1 MKNRQMYIYI
11 LITRT
16 PTVVG
21 KVIRRVLDNQ
31 YNHMSVCTEKDLS
44 EIYSFGRISVK
55 NFIVGGP
62 LKESYYTLS
71 LGSNS
76 DVELCVLRM
85 PVTKK
90 QYERVQY
97 FIQSVFYDEEGY
109 IYNLPDAIGT
119 VFKRRIKVNK
129 CYTCIE
135 FCREALMFANIRA
148 AHLLDRVNNLDDARN
163 KLKRFIIYE
172 GKYRAYP
179 DVYLKMTDSDKQF
192 MERKGFYKE
201 FRTTAKTLKK
211 IIGRMYRTKF
221 LR

>member
-1 MKNRQMYIYI
+1 MHVYI

-21 KVIRRVLDNQ
+21 KVIRRVLDNK
-31 YNHMSVCTEKDLS
+31 YNHMSICTEKDLS

-76 DVELCVLRM
+76 DVELCVFRV
-85 PVTKK
+85 PVTRR
-90 QYERVQY
+90 QYEKVEQ
-97 FIQSVFYDEEGY
+97 FIESVFYDDEGY
-109 IYNLPDAIGT
+109 IYNLPDAIGA
-119 VFKRRIKVNK
+119 VFKRRIRVNK

-135 FCREALMFANIRA
+135 FCREALLYANISVG
-148 AHLLDRVNNLDDARN
+148 HLLDRANNLDSARER
-163 KLKRFIIYE
+163 LKRFMVYE

-179 DVYLKMTDSDKQF
+179 NVYLEMTDTDRKF
-192 MERKGFYKE
+192 MEKRGFYKQVRSTA
-201 FRTTAKTLKK
+201 RTITK
-211 IIGRMYRTKF
+211 IIGRMYSTKF

>member
-1 MKNRQMYIYI
+1 MYIYV

-21 KVIRRVLDNQ
+21 KVIRRVLDNK

-71 LGSNS
+71 LGSNEN
-76 DVELCVLRM
+76 VELCVFRI
-85 PVTKK
+85 PVTKH
-90 QYERVQY
+90 QYEKIQY
-97 FIQSVFYDEEGY
+97 FIHSVFYDEEGY
-109 IYNLPDAIGT
+109 IYNLPDAIGK
-119 VFKRRIKVNK
+119 VFKRKIKVNK

-135 FCREALMFANIRA
+135 FTKEALAFAGVRA
-148 AHLLDRVNNLDDARN
+148 ASLLEHAESLDSARQ
-163 KLKRFIIYE
+163 KLKRYTVYE

-179 DVYLKMTDSDKQF
+179 DVYLKMTDTDKQF
-192 MERKGFYKE
+192 MERRGFYKE
-201 FRTTAKTLKK
+201 FRSTTKTLKK

-221 LR
+221 SR

>member
-1 MKNRQMYIYI
+1 MYIYL

-21 KVIRRVLDNQ
+21 RVIRSVLDNK

-76 DVELCVLRM
+76 DVELCVFKI
-85 PVTKK
+85 PVTKQ
-90 QYERVQY
+90 QYEKVQY
-97 FIQSVFYDEEGY
+97 FIHSVFYDADGY
-109 IYNLPDAIGT
+109 IYNLPAAIGT
-119 VFKRRIKVNK
+119 VFKRRIRVRK

-135 FCREALMFANIRA
+135 FCKEALLFANIKA
-148 AHLLDRVNNLDDARN
+148 GQLLEYVDNLDGVR
-163 KLKRFIIYE
+163 KRLKRYMIYE
-172 GKYRAYP
+172 GTYRAYP
-179 DVYLKMTDSDKQF
+179 DVYMKMTDYDKRF
-192 MERKGFYKE
+192 MERRGFYKE
-201 FRTTAKTLKK
+201 FRSTARTIKK

-221 LR
+221 SG

>member
-1 MKNRQMYIYI
+1 MYIYL

-21 KVIRRVLDNQ
+21 KVIRRFLDNE
-31 YNHMSVCTEKDLS
+31 YNHMSICTEKDLS
-44 EIYSFGRISVK
+44 EIYSFGRVSVR

-76 DVELCVLRM
+76 DVQLCVLRI
-85 PVTKK
+85 PVTKH
-90 QYERVQY
+90 QYLKVQQ
-97 FIQSVFYDEEGY
+97 FIHSVFYDGDGY

-119 VFKRRIKVNK
+119 VFNRRIRVKK

-135 FCREALMFANIRA
+135 FCREALLFANIKA
-148 AHLLDRVNNLDDARN
+148 GQFLGHANNLDAAKQ
-163 KLKRFIIYE
+163 KLKRYIIYE

-179 DVYLKMTDSDKQF
+179 DVYMKMTDYDKRF
-192 MERKGFYKE
+192 MERHGFYKE
-201 FRTTAKTLKK
+201 MRSTAKTLRK
-211 IIGRMYRTKF
+211 IVGRMYRTKF
-221 LR
+221 SD

>member
-1 MKNRQMYIYI
+1 MTDVYIYI

-21 KVIRRVLDNQ
+21 KVIRRVLDNR

-44 EIYSFGRISVK
+44 KIYSFGRISVK

-76 DVELCVLRM
+76 DVELCVMRI
-85 PVTKK
+85 PVTKY
-90 QYERVQY
+90 QYDRVQY
-97 FIQSVFYDEEGY
+97 FINSVFYDSDGY

-119 VFKRRIKVNK
+119 VFKRRIRVNK

-135 FCREALMFANIRA
+135 FCREALLFANIRA
-148 AHLLDRVNNLDDARN
+148 AHLLEHANNLDCVRRQ
-163 KLKRFIIYE
+163 LKRFIVYE

-179 DVYLKMTDSDKQF
+179 DVYLKMTESDMQF
-192 MERKGFYKE
+192 MKQKGFYRE
-201 FRTTAKTLKK
+201 LRSTAKTIKK

-221 LR
+221 LK